1 MKTEN
6 SFSSVFLT
14 GCILLAN
21 LDFAGLIDY
30 AFKAAIGGG
39 IWLGY
44 KLAAD
49 YLSDLK
55 KKKKK
60 NNEPEQ

>member
-1 MKTEN
+1 MKTDN
-6 SFSSVFLT
+6 YFSSTFLT

-30 AFKAAIGGG
+30 AFKAAVGGG
-39 IWLGY
+39 IWLAY

-60 NNEPEQ
+60 TDETEQ